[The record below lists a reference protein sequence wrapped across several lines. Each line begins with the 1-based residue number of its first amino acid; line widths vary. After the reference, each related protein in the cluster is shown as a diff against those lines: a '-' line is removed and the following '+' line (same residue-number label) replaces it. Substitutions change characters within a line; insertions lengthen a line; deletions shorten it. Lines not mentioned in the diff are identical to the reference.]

1 MDLKIDYSSKPLSQE
16 KLDALVVFAAED
28 TNLRGSGLSGLP
40 NALKKPIASALDLG
54 VFSGK
59 KGATHHLVT
68 GDTKWKQALLAGFNS
83 TILQLERSARCAIQ
97 SLSVTAS
104 GAAALD
110 AT

>member
-68 GDTKWKQALLAGFNS
+68 GDTKWKQALLVGLGPLDKLDGEGLRRDRPQAG
-83 TILQLERSARCAIQ
+83 RGRR
-97 SLSVTAS
+97 
-104 GAAALD
+104 
-110 AT
+110 